1 MTIKQRFCRPPV
13 VFTTSVMCLLFAVT
27 CNLQAAQSPSISLI
41 TDTQMGPAA
50 RHGVSKVRLALRA
63 KVVQIEQTT
72 SLETARGDQLLVLG
86 LSREAGPT
94 ATLHSNLDIP
104 RPVEAESLLIRHVKW
119 SGKKVLLVSG
129 ADDRG
134 LMYALLDVADRIGWA
149 EDPKNPL
156 GEVRNTEEKP
166 AVSERAL
173 SIYTMHQGNF
183 ESYFYDETYWE
194 RYLDMLAKNRFNTFA
209 LLFGYENWGYFSPPY
224 PYFFDL
230 EEFPNVKVVGI
241 TKDKQRKNLKAL
253 NRIIDM
259 THERGMDFTLG
270 IWDHI
275 YRGGVQGPTDRAG
288 KPTEGIVWG
297 LTADNLT
304 AYTRLALTKFLK
316 LVPNLDAIQFRM
328 HGESGLKRNEMGGFW
343 ENVFRVMN
351 EHAPN
356 VRFDARAKNFPD
368 SLIDKAIEMNVNMRI
383 CTKYWMEQ
391 MGLPFHPTHIH
402 PDNQHDRRHGY
413 ADLLR
418 YPQRYKIHWRLW
430 TGGTTRV
437 LLWGDPEYVRRFAE
451 STHLYDGDGFEV
463 TEPMAT
469 KMQDH
474 PHEMEPFELLKP
486 EYRYYDWEF
495 ERYWHFFQVF
505 GRVDYNPNT
514 PDEVW
519 KREFQKRFGK
529 DAGPYV
535 QQALH
540 RASKILPRIVAYT
553 YPYDM
558 FPTTRGWVG
567 KQRMKDLPEYAKAL
581 PSDTQQFLSID
592 EAAKNRLEGID
603 SAQFSPE
610 QSSQWFAD
618 VSKDVLGLIGQ
629 TEQKIGEHR
638 NKEFDSTIVDMK
650 ILAYLALYHS
660 CRAKAGVSYALFK
673 HSGDIN
679 ALDNAIEL
687 ENEAVGAWTR
697 LVESAGDIY
706 SENLM
711 MGRASADLTG
721 HWRDELPKLNAG
733 MDKLREQRRSFKPS
747 VTDSK
752 ITIAHVPIRKAQPG
766 SKLVIS
772 ATISAREPVSA
783 AKVGYRSGQG
793 DYVWVDMKQIESFI
807 YSATIKAQDVTAELN
822 YVIEASIGGE
832 STRTE
837 PIMVAVTVDSKAP
850 QVKHEHITRA
860 PAGKPLTITA
870 QVSDAAGVK
879 WVRLRYRSVTQFQDY
894 KTLEMTASG
903 TGDQHKAI
911 VPGQDIDE
919 KWDFMYLIEIMDNNG
934 NGAIYP
940 DMETETPYIV
950 VKLDR

>member
-1 MTIKQRFCRPPV
+1 MTFKQRFCRTPV
-13 VFTTSVMCLLFAVT
+13 VFAVSTMSLLFAVT
-27 CNLQAAQSPSISLI
+27 CNLQAVQSPLISFV
-41 TDTQMGPAA
+41 TDAQMDPAA

-63 KVVQIEQTT
+63 KGIQIEQTT
-72 SLETARGDQLLVLG
+72 SLETARGDLLLALG
-86 LSREAGPT
+86 ISREAGAA
-94 ATLHSNLDIP
+94 ATLHSKLDIP
-104 RPVEAESLLIRHVKW
+104 KPVEAESLLIRHVKW
-119 SGKKVLLVSG
+119 SGKKGLLVSG

-149 EDPKNPL
+149 EDPKNPFS
-156 GEVRNTEEKP
+156 EVRNIEEKP

-183 ESYFYDETYWE
+183 ESYFYDESYWE
-194 RYLDMLAKNRFNTFA
+194 RYLDMLAKNRYNTFA

-224 PYFFDL
+224 PYFFDI
-230 EEFPNVKVVGI
+230 EEFPNIKVIGI
-241 TKDKQRKNLKAL
+241 TEDKQLKNLKAL

-275 YRGGVQGPTDRAG
+275 YRGGVQGPKDRAG

-316 LVPNLDAIQFRM
+316 LVPDLDAIQFRM
-328 HGESGLKRNEMGGFW
+328 HGESGLERNEMGGFW
-343 ENVFRVMN
+343 ENIYRVMN
-351 EHAPN
+351 EYAPD

-368 SLIDKAIEMNVNMRI
+368 SLIDKAVEMNVNMRI

-418 YPQRYKIHWRLW
+418 YPQRYKMHWRLW

-451 STHLYDGDGFEV
+451 STHLYDGEGFEV

-486 EYRYYDWEF
+486 EYQYYDWEF

-505 GRVDYNPNT
+505 GRVGYNPDT
-514 PDEVW
+514 PAEIW
-519 KREFQKRFGK
+519 HREFQKRFGK
-529 DAGPYV
+529 EAGV
-535 QQALH
+535 AVERAIH
-540 RASKILPRIVAYT
+540 HASKILPRIVAYT

-581 PSDTQQFLSID
+581 PSDTQQFQSID
-592 EAAKNRLEGID
+592 EAAKNRMEGID

-610 QSSQWFAD
+610 QSSRWFAR
-618 VSKDVLGLIGQ
+618 VSKDVLSLV
-629 TEQKIGEHR
+629 EQAEQQIGEHR
-638 NKEFDSTIVDMK
+638 NKEFDSTIVDLK

-660 CRAKAGVSYALFK
+660 HRAKAGLNYALFE

-679 ALDNAIEL
+679 ALDDAIEQ
-687 ENEAVGAWTR
+687 ESKAISAWST

-706 SENLM
+706 HENLM
-711 MGRASADLTG
+711 MGRASANLTG
-721 HWRDELPKLNAG
+721 HWRDELPKLNG
-733 MDKLREQRRSFKPS
+733 GLDKLREQRKSFKPG
-747 VTDSK
+747 VTENK

-766 SKLVIS
+766 RKLAIR
-772 ATISAREPVSA
+772 ATVSARKAVSSA
-783 AKVGYRSGQG
+783 RVGYRSGKG
-793 DYVWVDMKQIESFI
+793 DYVWIDMKQIKPSAFR
-807 YSATIKAQDVTAELN
+807 ATIKANGVTAGLS
-822 YVIEASIGGE
+822 YLIEAGDRDE
-832 STRTE
+832 HVRTE
-837 PIMVAVTVDSKAP
+837 PINVTVTVDNKAP
-850 QVKHEHITRA
+850 QVKHEHVTRT
-860 PAGKPLTITA
+860 PAGKPLTITT
-870 QVSDAAGVK
+870 QVSDDAGVK

-894 KTLEMTASG
+894 KTLEMTTSG
-903 TGDQHKAI
+903 TGDQYRAI
-911 VPGQDIDE
+911 VPSRDIDA
-919 KWDFMYLIEIMDNNG
+919 KWDFMYLIEVMDNNG

-940 DMETETPYIV
+940 DMETQTPYIV